1 MDAPLTGH
9 ALQPLGQLDDLLGVG
24 VLGVELAE
32 LLGLAVALVGGV
44 EDALDG
50 DVLALDGRGHGL
62 GEPVADGV
70 GVAHDA
76 TGVLQGLL
84 GLDDA
89 VGDHLADAVGAV
101 LLAHVLNDLVAP
113 TLVEV
118 DIDIGHGDALGIEE
132 ALEDEPVA
140 QRVELGDAHGVGDH
154 GAGSRSTPR
163 PDPDAVGL
171 GPVDVVGHNEEV
183 AGEPHLGDDADLV
196 LGLLAAVLG
205 DVAVEP
211 AVHAAPALLDEPGL
225 VGLPLGDGEG
235 RHV

>member
-50 DVLALDGRGHGL
+50 DVLALDGGGHGL

-76 TGVLQGLL
+76 AGVLQGLL

-101 LLAHVLNDLVAP
+101 LLTHVLNDLVTPA
-113 TLVEV
+113 LVEV
-118 DIDIGHGDALGIEE
+118 DVDIGHGDALGVEE
-132 ALEDEPVA
+132 ALEDESVA
-140 QRVELGDAHGVGDH
+140 QRVELGDAHGVGHH
-154 GAGSRSTPR
+154 GAGARASPRSH
-163 PDPDAVGL
+163 PDAVGL
-171 GPVDVVGHNEEV
+171 GPVDVVGHDEEV
-183 AGEPHLGDDADLV
+183 AGESHLGDDADLV

>member
-76 TGVLQGLL
+76 TGVLQ
-84 GLDDA
+84 
-89 VGDHLADAVGAV
+89 
-101 LLAHVLNDLVAP
+101 
-113 TLVEV
+113 
-118 DIDIGHGDALGIEE
+118 
-132 ALEDEPVA
+132 
-140 QRVELGDAHGVGDH
+140 
-154 GAGSRSTPR
+154 
-163 PDPDAVGL
+163 
-171 GPVDVVGHNEEV
+171 
-183 AGEPHLGDDADLV
+183 
-196 LGLLAAVLG
+196 
-205 DVAVEP
+205 
-211 AVHAAPALLDEPGL
+211 
-225 VGLPLGDGEG
+225 
-235 RHV
+235 